1 MAIMYDSKSDTIR
14 QELFKIFREVQDN
27 YNDGFTQWEYKKV
40 LIDVK
45 YILDDMLNV
54 SPTFGSIE
62 ADYLKDKEHKQVM
75 DILKK

>member
-1 MAIMYDSKSDTIR
+1 MAIMFDPKSDAIR
-14 QELFKIFREVQDN
+14 QELFKIFHEIQDD

-45 YILDDMLNV
+45 YILDDMLNI
-54 SPTFGSIE
+54 SSKFGAIE
-62 ADYLKDKEHKQVM
+62 ADYLKDKEQKKLM